1 MSRRVLIA
9 LAAFAASLT
18 FTHAA
23 SMLSEDTQGC
33 YTVPAG
39 SKYYK
44 IVNHQLY
51 ANAEGQWY
59 VLRAPQLDRGFVRGL
74 PWIVPERWQKVGGS
88 HIVNYARS
96 GWTFI
101 NSERAPLMAQNPVGQ

>member
-1 MSRRVLIA
+1 MLRNTLLIVA
-9 LAAFAASLT
+9 LFFTLT
-18 FTHAA
+18 ATHAA

-33 YTVPAG
+33 YTFPAG
-39 SKYYK
+39 SKYYR

-59 VLRAPQLDRGFVRGL
+59 VLLAPQLDRGFVRGL

-101 NSERAPLMAQNPVGQ
+101 NAERAPLMVQNPVGQ

>member
-1 MSRRVLIA
+1 MLRNTVLIVA
-9 LAAFAASLT
+9 LSLSVLT
-18 FTHAA
+18 TVKAA

-33 YTVPAG
+33 YTVPAA

-44 IVNHQLY
+44 LVNHQLY

-88 HIVNYARS
+88 HIRDYSRS
-96 GWTFI
+96 GWTMI
-101 NSERAPLMAQNPVGQ
+101 NAERAPLMSENPTKQ

>member
-1 MSRRVLIA
+1 MFRNTVLILA
-9 LAAFAASLT
+9 LSLSALT
-18 FTHAA
+18 TVKAA
-23 SMLSEDTQGC
+23 SMLAEDTQGC

-39 SKYYK
+39 SRYYK
-44 IVNHQLY
+44 LVNHQLY